1 MCSGKTGSSVRR
13 ACHVPAIAAAVL
25 VWFSTGVSAQELE
38 PRSLTN
44 VPVGM
49 NFGVLVYGI
58 TAGDIL
64 LDPAVPI
71 EDLNAD
77 LHTVTAAYVRAVG
90 FFGLSGK
97 VGITVPWAHGEWTGA
112 LAGRDTST
120 ARTGPGDARLKLSVN
135 FVGAPA
141 VHRREYAG
149 YRERTIVGATLVVSA
164 PVGQYDPSK
173 LINLGSNRWAFRPQ
187 LGASR
192 AMGKWILEAYAA
204 AWLFTRND
212 DFFGG
217 NYLTQKPLYT
227 VALHAIHTMPR
238 RRIWMSAGAG
248 YAVGGQTRIN
258 DIETDTRISTFRFG
272 LNLAVPVG
280 KRHTF
285 RLTGVTGVRHER
297 GADFNNLALWYQLA
311 WGG

>member
-1 MCSGKTGSSVRR
+1 M
-13 ACHVPAIAAAVL
+13 AAAL
-25 VWFSTGVSAQELE
+25 LLMAKAAAAQELE

-49 NFGVLVYGI
+49 NFAALVYGV

-77 LHTVTAAYVRAVG
+77 LHTLTAAYVRAIDC
-90 FFGLSGK
+90 FGLSGK
-97 VGITVPWAHGEWTGA
+97 VTATVPWAHGEWTGA
-112 LAGRDTST
+112 VEGRDSST
-120 ARTGPGDARLKLSVN
+120 ARTGFGDARLKLSVN

-141 VHRREYAG
+141 VRRREYAG
-149 YRERTIVGATLVVSA
+149 FRERTIVGASLVVVT

-187 LGASR
+187 LGASHK
-192 AMGKWILEAYAA
+192 AGSWILEAYAA
-204 AWLFTRND
+204 AWLFTRNP

-217 NYLTQKPLYT
+217 NYLTQKPLYAFT
-227 VALHAIHTMPR
+227 LHAIHTMPK

-248 YAVGGQTRIN
+248 YAVGGRTRVN
-258 DIETDTRISTFRFG
+258 DIETDTQISTFRFG
-272 LNLAVPVG
+272 LNFAVPVG
-280 KRHTF
+280 TRHTF
-285 RLTGVTGVRHER
+285 RLTGMTGVREQR
-297 GADFNNLALWYQLA
+297 GADFNNLALWYQFA